1 MVEGIR
7 KVVIG
12 LIMLVSLLFGG
23 MYVLIAIGQ
32 LLGIV
37 EVDGMFINL
46 IFGLIILF
54 IGCMVIPKIIYRF
67 TEDMEDGGNKP
78 KSMKKKRSEPF
89 GKVYKKMNEN
99 GEMERE
105 EMEEETLSEEEI
117 FTNIG
122 RERGGF

>member
-67 TEDMEDGGNKP
+67 TEDMEDDGNKP

-89 GKVYKKMNEN
+89 EKVYKKMNEN